1 MTNLNNELSI
11 DALNFVTGGDRGAHN
26 GTGDGPGTGP
36 GALIRLAAA
45 AVDGVIKLVTSVIP
59 H

>member
-1 MTNLNNELSI
+1 MTNLNNELSM
-11 DALNFVTGGDRGAHN
+11 DELNVVTGGGRGAHN

-45 AVDGVIKLVTSVIP
+45 AVDGLIKIITSAIP